1 MTGILL
7 NVPVSSLG
15 NYRVCMDV
23 PYSDVSSQDKLA
35 ACANDPSQYVAVGAK
50 QAGSST
56 LALVAVARASEAFS
70 QHCDARSANGAY
82 WYNCA
87 GKSFGFAPTS
97 SVSLGSADTASDQCA
112 SRLSWHMDGSSGGYR
127 AGCTT
132 DLNSASSYYKQIYI
146 LSGCKGTAWQG
157 RVESGVRGSA
167 WKEALP
173 SVRWI
178 QLVMH
183 IFYLVVVAMW
193 LLFIVWV
200 VKNINADNERE

>member
-1 MTGILL
+1 MAGMTGIML

-23 PYSDVSSQDKLA
+23 PYSDASSQAKLT
-35 ACANDPSQYVAVGAK
+35 ACSNDPSQYVAVGAK

-70 QHCDARSANGAY
+70 QHCDARLANGAY

-97 SVSLGSADTASDQCA
+97 SISLSSADTNSDQCA

-127 AGCTT
+127 SGCTT

-146 LSGCKGTAWQG
+146 LPGCKGTAWKG
-157 RVESGVRGSA
+157 RVGSGVRGLA

-173 SVRWI
+173 LVRWS
-178 QLVMH
+178 
-183 IFYLVVVAMW
+183 
-193 LLFIVWV
+193 
-200 VKNINADNERE
+200 